1 LGPGFARGFEIP
13 SVKAPSD
20 RLVPLGPPGPPFFF
34 PFSVG
39 TWRVF
44 SSSALTAGFA
54 SELDS
59 VAVGDS
65 LAALGV
71 DAEDGTLMEG
81 LRVTGSCG
89 KASRRDGGSLMVTTL
104 DILGFDARGPPIGGE
119 TLDDD
124 VGADIVRGDDGR
136 VEERWCG

>member
-1 LGPGFARGFEIP
+1 MGPGFARGFEIP

-39 TWRVF
+39 TCRVF
-44 SSSALTAGFA
+44 ISSALTAGFA

-59 VAVGDS
+59 VVSGDS

-71 DAEDGTLMEG
+71 DAGDGTLVDG
-81 LRVTGSCG
+81 LRVTWSCG
-89 KASRRDGGSLMVTTL
+89 KASRRADGSLMVTTL
-104 DILGFDARGPPIGGE
+104 DILGFARGPPLGGE
-119 TLDDD
+119 TLADD
-124 VGADIVRGDDGR
+124 VGADIVSGDDGK
-136 VEERWCG
+136 VEERWGG